1 MRNSDLKANG
11 LYFRVCV
18 NASKRV
24 VVERKYKEFEFLRQ
38 ALARAFPGCYVPRLL
53 HSDLGSVASALN
65 LSGDLPQGYLERRKF
80 QVQCRNI
87 EVFCQKIS
95 EQKYLIESGNPYQL
109 IHAYIDIFKL
119 FMNK

>member
-1 MRNSDLKANG
+1 MSQSNESGSSTSADSKRVAPFEKEMRNSDLKANG

-53 HSDLGSVASALN
+53 HSDLGSVASAFN

-87 EVFCQKIS
+87 DVFCQKIS
-95 EQKYLIESGNPYQL
+95 E
-109 IHAYIDIFKL
+109 
-119 FMNK
+119 